1 MSVQTH
7 SIWRRT
13 TSMPISFA
21 YGACID
27 RRAQAQEAQL
37 MTRSETDAGTPI
49 IEFDAKEYTAFLDQ
63 EARKRMG
70 MSAAE
75 FTRRYLAGDLD
86 DVDPDVP
93 LLVGLLGIGQN
104 GHHAAA

>member
-1 MSVQTH
+1 
-7 SIWRRT
+7 
-13 TSMPISFA
+13 
-21 YGACID
+21 
-27 RRAQAQEAQL
+27 
-37 MTRSETDAGTPI
+37 MTRSETDAGTPLLKLS
-49 IEFDAKEYTAFLDQ
+49 AGEYQAFLDE
-63 EARKRMG
+63 EARARMG

-75 FTRRYLAGDLD
+75 FTESYLAGDQD

>member
-1 MSVQTH
+1 MVG
-7 SIWRRT
+7 
-13 TSMPISFA
+13 P
-21 YGACID
+21 
-27 RRAQAQEAQL
+27 
-37 MTRSETDAGTPI
+37 MTRSETDAGTPLLKLS
-49 IEFDAKEYTAFLDQ
+49 AGEYQAFLDQ
-63 EARKRMG
+63 EAKARMK

-75 FTRRYLAGDLD
+75 FTQRYLAGELD

>member
-7 SIWRRT
+7 DLAAHDLHADILCVRSKHRQPGT
-13 TSMPISFA
+13 
-21 YGACID
+21 
-27 RRAQAQEAQL
+27 AQEAQL

-70 MSAAE
+70 MSAEE

>member
-1 MSVQTH
+1 MA
-7 SIWRRT
+7 T
-13 TSMPISFA
+13 T
-21 YGACID
+21 
-27 RRAQAQEAQL
+27 
-37 MTRSETDAGTPI
+37 SETDAGTPI
-49 IEFDAKEYTAFLDQ
+49 LKMSAQERRAFLDE
-63 EARKRMG
+63 EAGARMG